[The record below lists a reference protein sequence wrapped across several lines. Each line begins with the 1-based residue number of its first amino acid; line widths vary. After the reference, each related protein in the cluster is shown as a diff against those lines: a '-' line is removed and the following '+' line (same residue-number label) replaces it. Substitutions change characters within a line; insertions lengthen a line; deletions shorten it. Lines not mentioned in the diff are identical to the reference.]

1 MLVNQA
7 KFVFW
12 EAAQPDIF
20 HDATFKNLIQFLM
33 DHGDA
38 LFQSLFWVVKAYGL
52 AIEFDTTGVLDI
64 DTEETFHHSW
74 FTSTVLTH
82 EGVNGTRANFKSC
95 TVQGFDPWKLLDDI
109 FNIQ

>member
-1 MLVNQA
+1 MGDGEFTNDSPWINIQVELLEDGLGILVHLMLVNQA
-7 KFVFW
+7 KFGFW

-38 LFQSLFWVVKAYGL
+38 LFQRLFWVVKAYGL

-64 DTEETFHHSW
+64 DTEETFHHS
-74 FTSTVLTH
+74 
-82 EGVNGTRANFKSC
+82 
-95 TVQGFDPWKLLDDI
+95 
-109 FNIQ
+109 